1 MRMWLFGR
9 DKQNE
14 ITDTTPKITSQI
26 DRLEDVDQMVLDYVK
41 APSTDYAIML
51 TGAWGAGKT
60 YYWKKALAPSIEA
73 LDSPVV
79 IKDHTLKYKALHVSL
94 FGVNSLNSLI
104 MRIAKA
110 KYLETDN
117 KWINTATTLTAAAF
131 KKYAKKYE
139 VEGEDLELLIKTLK
153 DVDLQRFVFCFDDLE
168 RLSKEVLL
176 EVLGYINSM
185 VENDGVKVVILCNEK
200 ELLAKIGEVEERI
213 EKGDEYKPYKEKL
226 IRFTYQMSADIGKV
240 LSSVIKGRDEVFIQY
255 IESKKPFIVE
265 FYKKGECDNI
275 RTLKFNVDIYEKL
288 FKLMLSLEL
297 KDHQEAIRDH
307 YLMLSMLYA
316 IEYKKGTDAKNL
328 EQLLDLTSENSYA
341 IDFDIKAFN
350 KLAGIETQDEKEPS
364 YLEKV
369 KDGYFGQSPAKNGSS
384 QALLDYIRTGRFN
397 VELLKED
404 VMNTLS
410 LMQNK
415 EISEEQQLM
424 TILNSV
430 WTVEDK
436 ELRDTIATIL
446 RKVRSGA
453 FSLDL
458 MPAAFSRIKTYVTS
472 GFVKAPSIDNLKMT
486 FKKGIKKAKPRTIYS
501 DKFESTYSFMS
512 MKVDDDTKEI
522 ADEVFNF
529 YKELGREEYIK
540 KFNQEFDKFWVV
552 ALDMNEYV
560 SSRYDLL
567 NSLNASDVFK
577 KFKSAKNVDRQRIA
591 AFIQSRVEYSYTA
604 VPEESAFIKQLKTIV
619 DDYLQANPK
628 PSTLRRY
635 CSYISDMLGRL
646 GF

>member
-1 MRMWLFGR
+1 MKNWLFGR
-9 DKQNE
+9 DKKNE
-14 ITDTTPKITSQI
+14 KADTTPKMNSQI
-26 DRLEDVDQMVLDYVK
+26 DRLEDVDQMVLDYVT

-79 IKDHTLKYKALHVSL
+79 INDHTLKYKALHVSL
-94 FGVNSLNSLI
+94 FGVDSLNSLI

-117 KWINTATTLTAAAF
+117 KWINSATTLTVAAF
-131 KKYAKKYE
+131 KKFAKKYE
-139 VEGEDLELLIKTLK
+139 VEGEDMELLIKTLK

-168 RLSKEVLL
+168 RLSKEMLL

-185 VENDGVKVVILCNEK
+185 VENDGVKVVVLYNEK
-200 ELLAKIGEVEERI
+200 ELLAKIGEDEDKK

-240 LSSVIKGRDEVFIQY
+240 LGSVIKGHDGIFVQY
-255 IESKKPFIVE
+255 IECKKSFIVE

-275 RTLKFNVDIYEKL
+275 RTLKFNIDIFEKL
-288 FKLMLSLEL
+288 FQLMSSLEL
-297 KDHQEAIRDH
+297 KEHQEAIRDY

-328 EQLLDLTSENSYA
+328 EQLLDLTSEKSYA

-350 KLAGIETQDEKEPS
+350 KLAGIETQEEKEPT

-369 KDGYFGQSPAKNGSS
+369 KDGYFGHSPAKNGSS
-384 QALLDYIRTGRFN
+384 QALLDYIKTGRFN
-397 VELLKED
+397 TELLKENIL
-404 VMNTLS
+404 NTLS
-410 LMQNK
+410 LIEDK

-430 WTVEDK
+430 WTIEDK
-436 ELRDTIATIL
+436 VLRDTIATIL
-446 RKVRSGA
+446 RKVRSGV

-472 GFVKAPSIDNLKMT
+472 GFVKEPSIENLKMT
-486 FKKGIKKAKPRTIYS
+486 FKKGIKKAKPRTVSS
-501 DKFESTYSFMS
+501 DKFESTYSFMT

-529 YKELGREEYIK
+529 YKELGKEEYIK
-540 KFNQEFDKFWVV
+540 KFNQEFDKLWVE

-560 SSRYDLL
+560 SSHYDLL
-567 NSLNASDVFK
+567 NSLNASDFFK

-591 AFIQSRVEYSYTA
+591 AFIQSRVEFSYTA
-604 VPEESAFIKQLKTIV
+604 VPEESTFIKQLKTIV
-619 DDYLQANPK
+619 DDYLQANPQ

-635 CSYISDMLGRL
+635 CSYISDMLGK
-646 GF
+646 FVY

>member
-1 MRMWLFGR
+1 
-9 DKQNE
+9 
-14 ITDTTPKITSQI
+14 
-26 DRLEDVDQMVLDYVK
+26 
-41 APSTDYAIML
+41 
-51 TGAWGAGKT
+51 
-60 YYWKKALAPSIEA
+60 
-73 LDSPVV
+73 
-79 IKDHTLKYKALHVSL
+79 
-94 FGVNSLNSLI
+94 
-104 MRIAKA
+104 
-110 KYLETDN
+110 
-117 KWINTATTLTAAAF
+117 
-131 KKYAKKYE
+131 
-139 VEGEDLELLIKTLK
+139 
-153 DVDLQRFVFCFDDLE
+153 
-168 RLSKEVLL
+168 
-176 EVLGYINSM
+176 
-185 VENDGVKVVILCNEK
+185 
-200 ELLAKIGEVEERI
+200 
-213 EKGDEYKPYKEKL
+213 
-226 IRFTYQMSADIGKV
+226 
-240 LSSVIKGRDEVFIQY
+240 
-255 IESKKPFIVE
+255 
-265 FYKKGECDNI
+265 
-275 RTLKFNVDIYEKL
+275 
-288 FKLMLSLEL
+288 
-297 KDHQEAIRDH
+297 
-307 YLMLSMLYA
+307 
-316 IEYKKGTDAKNL
+316 
-328 EQLLDLTSENSYA
+328 
-341 IDFDIKAFN
+341 
-350 KLAGIETQDEKEPS
+350 
-364 YLEKV
+364 
-369 KDGYFGQSPAKNGSS
+369 
-384 QALLDYIRTGRFN
+384 
-397 VELLKED
+397 
-404 VMNTLS
+404 
-410 LMQNK
+410 
-415 EISEEQQLM
+415 M

-501 DKFESTYSFMS
+501 DKFENTYSFMS

>member
-1 MRMWLFGR
+1 MKNWLFGR
-9 DKQNE
+9 DKQDE
-14 ITDTTPKITSQI
+14 IADKMPQKDSQVE
-26 DRLEDVDQMVLDYVK
+26 RLEDVDQMVLDYVK

-60 YYWKKALAPSIEA
+60 FYWKKALAPNIEA

-79 IKDHTLKYKALHVSL
+79 IKNHILKYKALHVSL
-94 FGVNSLNSLI
+94 FGVDNLNSLI

-110 KYLETDN
+110 KYLDTDN
-117 KWINTATTLTAAAF
+117 KWINSATTLTTAAF
-131 KKYAKKYE
+131 KKFAKKYE

-185 VENDGVKVVILCNEK
+185 VENDGVKVVVLCNEK
-200 ELLAKIGEVEERI
+200 ELLAKIGEDE
-213 EKGDEYKPYKEKL
+213 EKGGEYKPYKEKL

-240 LSSVIKGRDEVFIQY
+240 LGSVINGRDGEFVQY
-255 IESKKPFIVE
+255 VESKKSFIE
-265 FYKKGECDNI
+265 YFYKKGECDNI
-275 RTLKFNVDIYEKL
+275 RTLKFNIDIFEKM
-288 FKLMLSLEL
+288 FKLMSSLEL
-297 KDHQEAIRDH
+297 KEHQEGIRDH

-328 EQLLDLTSENSYA
+328 EQLLDLTSEKSYA

-350 KLAGIETQDEKEPS
+350 KMAGVEAQEEKEPT

-369 KDGYFGQSPAKNGSS
+369 KNGYFGQSPAKNGSS
-384 QALLDYIRTGRFN
+384 QALLDYIKTGRFN
-397 VELLKED
+397 AERLKGD

-410 LMQNK
+410 LLQNK

-424 TILNSV
+424 TTLNSV

-446 RKVRSGA
+446 RKVRNGA

-472 GFVKAPSIDNLKMT
+472 GFVKDPSIDNLKMT
-486 FKKGIKKAKPRTIYS
+486 FKKGIKKAKPRTVYS
-501 DKFESTYSFMS
+501 DKFESTYSFMT
-512 MKVDDDTKEI
+512 MKMDDDTKEI
-522 ADEVFNF
+522 ADEVFDF
-529 YKELGREEYIK
+529 YKELGKEEYIK
-540 KFNQEFDKFWVV
+540 KFNLDFEKFWVE
-552 ALDMNEYV
+552 ALDMNEYL
-560 SSRYDLL
+560 SSHYDFL

-577 KFKSAKNVDRQRIA
+577 KFKSAKNVDRQRFTV
-591 AFIQSRVEYSYTA
+591 FIQSRVEYSHVA
-604 VPEESAFIKQLKTIV
+604 VPEESTFIKQFKAIV

-628 PSTLRRY
+628 PSTLRKY
-635 CSYISDMLGRL
+635 CSYISDMLVKFGY
-646 GF
+646 

>member
-1 MRMWLFGR
+1 MKNWLFGR
-9 DKQNE
+9 DKQDE
-14 ITDTTPKITSQI
+14 IADKMPQKDSQVE
-26 DRLEDVDQMVLDYVK
+26 RLEDVDQMVLDYVK

-60 YYWKKALAPSIEA
+60 YYWKKALAPNIEA

-94 FGVNSLNSLI
+94 FGVDSLSSLI

-110 KYLETDN
+110 KYLDTDN
-117 KWINTATTLTAAAF
+117 KWINSATTLTTAAF
-131 KKYAKKYE
+131 KKFAKKYE

-185 VENDGVKVVILCNEK
+185 VENDGVKVVVLCNEK
-200 ELLAKIGEVEERI
+200 ELLAKIGEDE
-213 EKGDEYKPYKEKL
+213 EKGGEYKPYKEKL

-240 LSSVIKGRDEVFIQY
+240 LGSVVRGRDEKFIQY
-255 IESKKPFIVE
+255 IESKKSFIVY

-275 RTLKFNVDIYEKL
+275 RTLKFNIDIFEKL
-288 FKLMLSLEL
+288 FQLMSSLEL
-297 KDHQEAIRDH
+297 KEHQEAIRDH

-316 IEYKKGTDAKNL
+316 IEYKRGTDAKNL
-328 EQLLDLTSENSYA
+328 EQLLDLTSEKSYA
-341 IDFDIKAFN
+341 IDFDIKAFE
-350 KLAGIETQDEKEPS
+350 KMAGVEAQEEKEPT

-369 KDGYFGQSPAKNGSS
+369 KNGYFGQSPAKNGSS
-384 QALLDYIRTGRFN
+384 QALLDYIKTGRFN
-397 VELLKED
+397 AERLKGD

-410 LMQNK
+410 LLQNK

-424 TILNSV
+424 TTLNSV

-446 RKVRSGA
+446 RKVRNGA

-472 GFVKAPSIDNLKMT
+472 GFVKDPSIDNLKMT
-486 FKKGIKKAKPRTIYS
+486 FKKGIKKAKPRTVYS
-501 DKFESTYSFMS
+501 DKFESTYSFMT
-512 MKVDDDTKEI
+512 MKMDDDTKEI
-522 ADEVFNF
+522 ADEVFDF
-529 YKELGREEYIK
+529 YKELGKEEYIK
-540 KFNQEFDKFWVV
+540 KFNQDFENLWVE

-560 SSRYDLL
+560 LSHYDLL

-577 KFKSAKNVDRQRIA
+577 KFKSAKNVDRQRFTV
-591 AFIQSRVEYSYTA
+591 FIQLRVEYSHVA
-604 VPEESAFIKQLKTIV
+604 VPEESTFVKQFKAIV
-619 DDYLQANPK
+619 DDYLQANSK
-628 PSTLRRY
+628 PSTLRKY
-635 CSYISDMLGRL
+635 CSYISDMLVKFGY
-646 GF
+646 

>member
-1 MRMWLFGR
+1 MKNWLFGR
-9 DKQNE
+9 DKQSE
-14 ITDTTPKITSQI
+14 KADTTPKMNSQI
-26 DRLEDVDQMVLDYVK
+26 DRLEDVDQMVLDYVT
-41 APSTDYAIML
+41 ASSTDYAIML

-60 YYWKKALAPSIEA
+60 YYWKKVLAPSIEA

-79 IKDHTLKYKALHVSL
+79 INDHTLKYKALHVSL
-94 FGVNSLNSLI
+94 FGVDSLNSLI

-117 KWINTATTLTAAAF
+117 KWINSATTLTVAAF
-131 KKYAKKYE
+131 KKFAKKYE

-168 RLSKEVLL
+168 RLSKEMLL

-185 VENDGVKVVILCNEK
+185 VENDDVKVVVLCNEK
-200 ELLAKIGEVEERI
+200 ELLAKIGEDEDKK

-240 LSSVIKGRDEVFIQY
+240 LGSVIKGRDGIFVQY
-255 IESKKPFIVE
+255 IESKKSFIVE

-275 RTLKFNVDIYEKL
+275 RTLKFNIDIFEKL
-288 FKLMLSLEL
+288 FLLMSSLDL
-297 KDHQEAIRDH
+297 KEHQEAIRDY
-307 YLMLSMLYA
+307 YLMLSILYS

-328 EQLLDLTSENSYA
+328 EQLLDLTSEKSYA

-350 KLAGIETQDEKEPS
+350 KLAGIETQEEKEPS

-369 KDGYFGQSPAKNGSS
+369 KDGYFGHSPAKNGSS
-384 QALLDYIRTGRFN
+384 QALLDYIKTGRFN
-397 VELLKED
+397 TELLKENIL
-404 VMNTLS
+404 NTLS
-410 LMQNK
+410 LIEDK

-430 WTVEDK
+430 WTVEDNV
-436 ELRDTIATIL
+436 LRDTIATIL
-446 RKVRSGA
+446 RKVRSGE

-472 GFVKAPSIDNLKMT
+472 GFVKDPSIENLKMT
-486 FKKGIKKAKPRTIYS
+486 FKKGIKKAKPRTVYS
-501 DKFESTYSFMS
+501 DKFENTYSFMT

-522 ADEVFNF
+522 ADEVFDF
-529 YKELGREEYIK
+529 YKGLGKEELIK
-540 KFNQEFDKFWVV
+540 KFNQDFEKLWVET
-552 ALDMNEYV
+552 LDMNEYV
-560 SSRYDLL
+560 SSHYDLL
-567 NSLNASDVFK
+567 NSLNSSDFFK

-591 AFIQSRVEYSYTA
+591 AFIQSRVEYSHTA
-604 VPEESAFIKQLKTIV
+604 VPEESTFVKQLKTIV
-619 DDYLQANPK
+619 DDYIQANPK

-635 CSYISDMLGRL
+635 CLYISDMLGKF

>member
-1 MRMWLFGR
+1 MKNWLFGR
-9 DKQNE
+9 DKQDE
-14 ITDTTPKITSQI
+14 IADKMPQKDSQVE
-26 DRLEDVDQMVLDYVK
+26 RLEDVDQMVLDYVK

-60 YYWKKALAPSIEA
+60 FYWKKALAPNIEA

-79 IKDHTLKYKALHVSL
+79 IKNHILKYKALHVSL
-94 FGVNSLNSLI
+94 FGVDSLNSLI

-110 KYLETDN
+110 KYLDTDN
-117 KWINTATTLTAAAF
+117 KWINSATTLTTAAF
-131 KKYAKKYE
+131 KKFAKKYE

-185 VENDGVKVVILCNEK
+185 VENDGVKVVVLCNEK
-200 ELLAKIGEVEERI
+200 ELLAKIGEDE
-213 EKGDEYKPYKEKL
+213 EKGGEYKPYKEKL

-240 LSSVIKGRDEVFIQY
+240 LGSVINGRDGEFVQY
-255 IESKKPFIVE
+255 VESKKSFIVY

-275 RTLKFNVDIYEKL
+275 RTLKFNIDIFEKM
-288 FKLMLSLEL
+288 FKLMSSLEL
-297 KDHQEAIRDH
+297 KEHQEGIRDH

-328 EQLLDLTSENSYA
+328 EQLLDLTSEKSYA

-350 KLAGIETQDEKEPS
+350 KMAGVEAQEEKEPT

-369 KDGYFGQSPAKNGSS
+369 KNGYFGQSPAKNGSS
-384 QALLDYIRTGRFN
+384 QALLDYIKTGRFN
-397 VELLKED
+397 AERLKRD

-410 LMQNK
+410 LLQNK

-424 TILNSV
+424 TTLNSV

-446 RKVRSGA
+446 RKVRNGA

-472 GFVKAPSIDNLKMT
+472 GFVKDPSIDNLKMT

-501 DKFESTYSFMS
+501 DKFESTYSFMT

-522 ADEVFNF
+522 ADEVFDF
-529 YKELGREEYIK
+529 YKELGKEEYIK
-540 KFNQEFDKFWVV
+540 KFNQDFDNFWVE

-560 SSRYDLL
+560 SSHYDLL

-577 KFKSAKNVDRQRIA
+577 KFKSAKNVDRQRFTV
-591 AFIQSRVEYSYTA
+591 FIQSRVEYSHVA
-604 VPEESAFIKQLKTIV
+604 VTEESTFIKQFKAIV
-619 DDYLQANPK
+619 DAYLQANPK
-628 PSTLRRY
+628 PSTLRKY
-635 CSYISDMLGRL
+635 CSYISDMLVKFGY
-646 GF
+646 

>member
-1 MRMWLFGR
+1 MKNWLLGR
-9 DKQNE
+9 YKQNE
-14 ITDTTPKITSQI
+14 KAVTTPKMDTKT

-41 APSTDYAIML
+41 APSTDYGIML

-94 FGVNSLNSLI
+94 FGVDSLSSLI

-110 KYLETDN
+110 KYLDTDN
-117 KWINTATTLTAAAF
+117 KWINSATTLTTAAF
-131 KKYAKKYE
+131 KKFAKKYE

-185 VENDGVKVVILCNEK
+185 VENDGVKVVVLCNEK
-200 ELLAKIGEVEERI
+200 ELLAKIGEDE
-213 EKGDEYKPYKEKL
+213 EKGGEYKPYKEKL

-240 LSSVIKGRDEVFIQY
+240 LGSVVRGRDGKFIQY
-255 IESKKPFIVE
+255 IESKKSFIVD

-275 RTLKFNVDIYEKL
+275 RTLKFNIDIYEKM
-288 FKLMLSLEL
+288 FKLMSSLEL
-297 KDHQEAIRDH
+297 KEHQEGIRDH

-328 EQLLDLTSENSYA
+328 EQLLDLTSEKSYA

-350 KLAGIETQDEKEPS
+350 KMAGVEAQEEKEPT
-364 YLEKV
+364 YLEKM
-369 KDGYFGQSPAKNGSS
+369 KTGYLGQSPAKNGSS
-384 QALLDYIRTGRFN
+384 QALLDYIKTGRFN
-397 VELLKED
+397 VEHLKGD
-404 VMNTLS
+404 VLNTLS
-410 LMQNK
+410 LLQNK

-424 TILNSV
+424 TTLNSV

-446 RKVRSGA
+446 RKVRNGA

-472 GFVKAPSIDNLKMT
+472 GFVKDPSIDNLKMT
-486 FKKGIKKAKPRTIYS
+486 FKKGIKKAKPRTVYS
-501 DKFESTYSFMS
+501 DKFESTYSFMT
-512 MKVDDDTKEI
+512 MKMDDDTKEI
-522 ADEVFNF
+522 ADEVFDF
-529 YKELGREEYIK
+529 YKELGKEEYIK
-540 KFNQEFDKFWVV
+540 KFNLDFEKFWVE
-552 ALDMNEYV
+552 ALDMNEYL
-560 SSRYDLL
+560 SSHYDFL

-577 KFKSAKNVDRQRIA
+577 KFKSAKNVDRQRFTV
-591 AFIQSRVEYSYTA
+591 FIQSRVEYSHVA
-604 VPEESAFIKQLKTIV
+604 VPEESTFIKQFKAIV

-628 PSTLRRY
+628 PSTLRKY
-635 CSYISDMLGRL
+635 CSYISDMLVKFGY
-646 GF
+646 